1 MHIKLE
7 VSKKIKG
14 YIIITIIIKQ
24 INVRRSYMQ
33 PLADRLRPKKIE
45 EMIGQT
51 HIIGKGKII
60 NKLIENKNIPNMIL
74 YGPPGTG
81 KTTLA
86 NIVADVTGKKYVKLN
101 AVNCGV
107 KDIKEVIDS
116 AKRDLFSYNGI
127 ILMLDEIQALNRKQQ
142 QSLLEVIEDGSVT
155 LIASTAD
162 NPYFVVYKAI
172 LSRSTIFEF
181 KTIEKHDILKGL
193 KRAVKKLELDS
204 NYESINVEE
213 KALEYISETCNGD
226 MRSAL
231 NKLELVF
238 NIGIDIGLNLVNIT
252 LDNTI
257 ECSSIKILN
266 YDKGGDDGYSILS
279 AFHKSLRGSDAD
291 ASIHYLARLI
301 KAGDI
306 QGITRR
312 LLCVASEDVGLA
324 VPQAITITEACVQA
338 ALQLGF
344 PEARIPLAQAT
355 IYLAQCPKSNSAI
368 NAIDQALSD
377 LDNIETGDIPLHL
390 KDSHYAGAKDLGRG
404 SEYKYPHDYVNHYIN
419 QQYLP
424 DPIKDKKYYIPA
436 ENKNEIAF
444 DRYWKNLKNIK

>member
-1 MHIKLE
+1 
-7 VSKKIKG
+7 
-14 YIIITIIIKQ
+14 
-24 INVRRSYMQ
+24 MQ
-33 PLADRLRPKKIE
+33 PLADRLRPQQIDD
-45 EMIGQT
+45 MIGQT

-60 NKLIENKNIPNMIL
+60 NKLIENKTIPNMIL

-86 NIVADVTGKKYVKLN
+86 NIIANVTGKKYIKLN
-101 AVNCGV
+101 AVNCGTKEI
-107 KDIKEVIDS
+107 KDAIDS
-116 AKRDLFSYNGI
+116 SKRDLFSYNGI

-181 KTIEKHDILKGL
+181 KPINKNDIFVGL
-193 KRAVKKLELDS
+193 KKSVEKIKKL
-204 NYESINVEE
+204 NTYEIVNVDEN
-213 KALEYISETCNGD
+213 ALEYIAQTCNGD

-231 NKLELVF
+231 NKLELVI
-238 NIGIDIGLNLVNIT
+238 NLGTDITNNSVNIT
-252 LDNTI
+252 LENVMD
-257 ECSSIKILN
+257 CSTVKMMN
-266 YDKGGDDGYSILS
+266 FDRGGDDGYSILS

-291 ASIHYLARLI
+291 AAIHYLARLV

-324 VPQAITITEACVQA
+324 VPQAITITEACVSA

-355 IYLAQCPKSNSAI
+355 IYLAQCPKSNSVI
-368 NAIDQALSD
+368 SAIDLALAD
-377 LDNIETGDIPLHL
+377 LDTVETGDIPMHL
-390 KDSHYAGAKDLGRG
+390 KDAHYSGAAKLGRG
-404 SEYKYPHDYVNHYIN
+404 LEYKYPHDYENNYVD

-424 DPIKDKKYYIPA
+424 EPIKDRKYYTHGL
-436 ENKNEIAF
+436 NKNEKSF
-444 DRYWKNLKNIK
+444 EQYWKSLKNKNS

>member
-1 MHIKLE
+1 
-7 VSKKIKG
+7 
-14 YIIITIIIKQ
+14 
-24 INVRRSYMQ
+24 MQ
-33 PLADRLRPKKIE
+33 PLADKLRPKDIDD
-45 EMIGQT
+45 MVGQH

-60 NKLIENKNIPNMIL
+60 NKLLANNTIPNMIL

-86 NIVADVTGKKYVKLN
+86 NIIAKYTNKKYVKLN

-107 KDIKEVIDS
+107 KEIKDVIDLN
-116 AKRDLFSYNGI
+116 KQDLFSYNGI
-127 ILMLDEIQALNRKQQ
+127 LLMLDEIQALNRKQQ

-181 KTIEKHDILKGL
+181 KTIEKTDIMEGL
-193 KRAVKKLELDS
+193 HKAVEKIKNLYT
-204 NYESINVEE
+204 YEKIEIEE
-213 KALEYISETCNGD
+213 KALEYIADTCNGD

-231 NKLELVF
+231 NKLELAF
-238 NIGIDIGLNLVNIT
+238 NVGIDIMNNCVKVTVDDVIN
-252 LDNTI
+252 
-257 ECSSIKILN
+257 CSSIKMLN

-291 ASIHYLARLI
+291 AAIHYLARLV
-301 KAGDI
+301 KAGDL
-306 QGITRR
+306 QSITRR

-324 VPQAITITEACVQA
+324 VPQAITITEACVSA

-355 IYLAQCPKSNSAI
+355 IYLAQCPKSNSAVS
-368 NAIDQALSD
+368 AIDMALYD
-377 LDNIETGDIPLHL
+377 LDNIETGDIPIHL
-390 KDSHYAGAKDLGRG
+390 KDAHYASAKKLGRG
-404 SEYKYPHDYVNHYIN
+404 VEYKYPHSFENHYVE

-424 DPIKDKKYYIPA
+424 DAIKDKKYYIHGK
-436 ENKNEIAF
+436 NKNETAF
-444 DRYWKNLKNIK
+444 KNYWNVIKNK

>member
-1 MHIKLE
+1 
-7 VSKKIKG
+7 
-14 YIIITIIIKQ
+14 
-24 INVRRSYMQ
+24 MQ
-33 PLADRLRPKKIE
+33 PLADRLRPQQIE
-45 EMIGQT
+45 DMVGQS

-60 NKLIENKNIPNMIL
+60 NKLIENKTIPNMIL

-86 NIVADVTGKKYVKLN
+86 NIIANVTGKKYVKLN

-107 KDIKEVIDS
+107 KEINEVIDS

-181 KTIEKHDILKGL
+181 KQINKEDILKGL
-193 KRAVKKLELDS
+193 QRAIERLKSINTYD
-204 NYESINVEE
+204 SINVEN
-213 KALEYISETCNGD
+213 KALEYIAQTCNGD

-238 NIGIDIGLNLVNIT
+238 NVGIDIVSNTVNIT
-252 LDNTI
+252 LDNVI
-257 ECSSIKILN
+257 ECSSVKILN

-279 AFHKSLRGSDAD
+279 AFHKSLRGSDID

-301 KAGDI
+301 KVGDI

-324 VPQAITITEACVQA
+324 VPQAITITEACVSS

-344 PEARIPLAQAT
+344 PEARIPLSQAT
-355 IYLAQCPKSNSAI
+355 IYLAQCPKSNSAVM
-368 NAIDQALSD
+368 AIESALAD

-390 KDSHYAGAKDLGRG
+390 KDAHYLGAKNLGRG
-404 SEYKYPHDYVNHYIN
+404 VDYKYPHNYPNHYVK

-424 DPIKDKKYYIPA
+424 DAIKDKKYYIPG
-436 ENKNEIAF
+436 ENKNEKSF
-444 DRYWKNLKNIK
+444 KQYWNSVKNNK

>member
-1 MHIKLE
+1 
-7 VSKKIKG
+7 
-14 YIIITIIIKQ
+14 
-24 INVRRSYMQ
+24 MQ
-33 PLADRLRPKKIE
+33 PLADRLRPQQIDD
-45 EMIGQT
+45 MIGQT

-60 NKLIENKNIPNMIL
+60 NKLIENKTIPNMIL

-86 NIVADVTGKKYVKLN
+86 NIIANVTGKKYIKLN
-101 AVNCGV
+101 AVNCGTKEI
-107 KDIKEVIDS
+107 KDAIDS
-116 AKRDLFSYNGI
+116 SKRDLFSYNGI

-181 KTIEKHDILKGL
+181 KPINKNDIFEGL
-193 KRAVKKLELDS
+193 KKSVEKIKKLNTYD
-204 NYESINVEE
+204 SINVDEN
-213 KALEYISETCNGD
+213 ALEYIAQTCNGD

-231 NKLELVF
+231 NKLELVV
-238 NIGIDIGLNLVNIT
+238 NLGTDITNNSVNIT
-252 LDNTI
+252 LENVMD
-257 ECSSIKILN
+257 CSTVKMMN
-266 YDKGGDDGYSILS
+266 FDRGGDDGYSILS

-291 ASIHYLARLI
+291 AAIHYLARLV

-324 VPQAITITEACVQA
+324 VPQAITITEACVSA

-355 IYLAQCPKSNSAI
+355 IYLAQCPKSNSVI
-368 NAIDQALSD
+368 SAIDLALAD
-377 LDNIETGDIPLHL
+377 LDSIETGDIPMHL
-390 KDSHYAGAKDLGRG
+390 KDAHYSGAAKLGRG
-404 SEYKYPHDYVNHYIN
+404 LEYKYPHDYENNYVD

-424 DPIKDKKYYIPA
+424 DPIKDRKYYTHGL
-436 ENKNEIAF
+436 NKNEKSF
-444 DRYWKNLKNIK
+444 EQYWKVLKNKSE

>member
-1 MHIKLE
+1 
-7 VSKKIKG
+7 
-14 YIIITIIIKQ
+14 
-24 INVRRSYMQ
+24 MQ
-33 PLADRLRPKKIE
+33 PLADKLRPQQIDD
-45 EMIGQT
+45 MVGQS

-60 NKLIENKNIPNMIL
+60 NKLIQNKTIPNMIF

-86 NIVADVTGKKYVKLN
+86 NIIANVTGKKYIKLN

-107 KDIKEVIDS
+107 KEIKEAIDS
-116 AKRDLFSYNGI
+116 SKRDLFSYNGI

-172 LSRSTIFEF
+172 LSRSSIFEF
-181 KTIEKHDILKGL
+181 KPINKNDILIGL
-193 KRAVKKLELDS
+193 KKSVEKLKTIYR
-204 NYESINVEE
+204 YESINVEE
-213 KALEYISETCNGD
+213 KALEYIAQTCNGD

-238 NIGIDIGLNLVNIT
+238 NIGIDITSNCVDIT
-252 LDNTI
+252 LENVMD
-257 ECSSIKILN
+257 CSSIKMLN
-266 YDKGGDDGYSILS
+266 FDRGGDDGYSILS
-279 AFHKSLRGSDAD
+279 AFHKSLRGSDPD
-291 ASIHYLARLI
+291 AAIHYLARLV

-306 QGITRR
+306 QGVTRR

-324 VPQAITITEACVQA
+324 VPQAITITEACVSA

-355 IYLAQCPKSNSAI
+355 IYLAQCPKSNSVI
-368 NAIDQALSD
+368 SAIDMALAD
-377 LDNIETGDIPLHL
+377 LDTIETGDIPNHL
-390 KDSHYAGAKDLGRG
+390 KDDHYSGAADLGRG
-404 SEYKYPHDYVNHYIN
+404 VDYKYPHDYPNHYID

-424 DPIKDKKYYIPA
+424 DPIKDRKYYNPGN
-436 ENKNEIAF
+436 NKNEKSF
-444 DRYWKNLKNIK
+444 ENYWDTLKNLKGE

>member
-1 MHIKLE
+1 
-7 VSKKIKG
+7 
-14 YIIITIIIKQ
+14 
-24 INVRRSYMQ
+24 MQ
-33 PLADRLRPKKIE
+33 PLADRLRPKEIE
-45 EMIGQT
+45 DMVGQS

-60 NKLIENKNIPNMIL
+60 NKILENNTIPNMIL

-86 NIVADVTGKKYVKLN
+86 NIIANITNKKYVKLN

-107 KDIKEVIDS
+107 KEIKEVIDS
-116 AKRDLFSYNGI
+116 NKQDLFSYNGI
-127 ILMLDEIQALNRKQQ
+127 LLMLDEIQALNRKQQ

-181 KTIEKHDILKGL
+181 KTIDKKDIIKGL
-193 KRAVKKLELDS
+193 KRAVEKLKNLYTYDS
-204 NYESINVEE
+204 LNLEE
-213 KALEYISETCNGD
+213 KAIEYISDTCNGD

-231 NKLELVF
+231 NKLELAF
-238 NIGIDIGLNLVNIT
+238 NVGIDISSNSVNVT
-252 LDNTI
+252 LDDVIN
-257 ECSSIKILN
+257 CSSIKMLN

-301 KAGDI
+301 KAGDL
-306 QGITRR
+306 QSITRR

-324 VPQAITITEACVQA
+324 VPQAITITEACVSA

-355 IYLAQCPKSNSAI
+355 IYLAQCPKSNSVV
-368 NAIDQALSD
+368 NAIDMALYD

-390 KDSHYAGAKDLGRG
+390 KDAHYAGAKKLGRG
-404 SEYKYPHDYVNHYIN
+404 VEYKYPHDYPNHYIK

-424 DPIKDKKYYIPA
+424 DAIKDKKYYRPCN
-436 ENKNEIAF
+436 NKNEVAY
-444 DRYWKNLKNIK
+444 DNYWLSIKNNSK

>member
-1 MHIKLE
+1 
-7 VSKKIKG
+7 
-14 YIIITIIIKQ
+14 
-24 INVRRSYMQ
+24 MQ
-33 PLADRLRPKKIE
+33 PLADRLRPQQIDD
-45 EMIGQT
+45 MIGQT

-60 NKLIENKNIPNMIL
+60 NKLIENKTIPNMIL

-86 NIVADVTGKKYVKLN
+86 NIIANVTGKKYIKLN
-101 AVNCGV
+101 AVNCGTKEI
-107 KDIKEVIDS
+107 KDAIDS
-116 AKRDLFSYNGI
+116 SKRDLFSYNGI

-181 KTIEKHDILKGL
+181 KPINKNDIFVGLQKSVEKI
-193 KRAVKKLELDS
+193 KKL
-204 NYESINVEE
+204 NTYENINVGEN
-213 KALEYISETCNGD
+213 ALEYIAQTCNGD

-231 NKLELVF
+231 NKLELVV
-238 NIGIDIGLNLVNIT
+238 NLGTDITSNSVNIT
-252 LDNTI
+252 LENVMD
-257 ECSSIKILN
+257 CSTVKMMN
-266 YDKGGDDGYSILS
+266 FDRGGDDGYSILS

-291 ASIHYLARLI
+291 AAIHYLARLV

-324 VPQAITITEACVQA
+324 VPQAITITEACVSA

-355 IYLAQCPKSNSAI
+355 IYLAQCPKSNSVI
-368 NAIDQALSD
+368 SAIDLAIAD
-377 LDNIETGDIPLHL
+377 LDSIETGDIPMHL
-390 KDSHYAGAKDLGRG
+390 KDAHYSGAAKLGRG
-404 SEYKYPHDYVNHYIN
+404 LEYKYPHDYENNYVD

-424 DPIKDKKYYIPA
+424 EPIKDRKYYTHGL
-436 ENKNEIAF
+436 NKNEKLF
-444 DRYWKNLKNIK
+444 EQYWKTLKNKND

>member
-1 MHIKLE
+1 
-7 VSKKIKG
+7 
-14 YIIITIIIKQ
+14 
-24 INVRRSYMQ
+24 MQ
-33 PLADRLRPKKIE
+33 PLADRLRPQQIDD
-45 EMIGQT
+45 MIGQT

-60 NKLIENKNIPNMIL
+60 NKLIENKTIPNMIL

-86 NIVADVTGKKYVKLN
+86 NIIANVTGKKYIKLN
-101 AVNCGV
+101 AVNCGTKEI
-107 KDIKEVIDS
+107 KDAIDS
-116 AKRDLFSYNGI
+116 SKRDLFSYNGI

-181 KTIEKHDILKGL
+181 KPINKNDIFVGL
-193 KRAVKKLELDS
+193 KKSVEKIKKL
-204 NYESINVEE
+204 NTYESINVDEN
-213 KALEYISETCNGD
+213 ALEYIAQTCNGD

-231 NKLELVF
+231 NKLELVVNLGTDIKS
-238 NIGIDIGLNLVNIT
+238 NIVNIT
-252 LDNTI
+252 LENVMD
-257 ECSSIKILN
+257 CSTVKMMN
-266 YDKGGDDGYSILS
+266 FDRGGDDGYSILS

-291 ASIHYLARLI
+291 AAIHYLARLV

-324 VPQAITITEACVQA
+324 VPQAITITEACVSA

-355 IYLAQCPKSNSAI
+355 IYLAQCPKSNSVI
-368 NAIDQALSD
+368 SAIDLALAD
-377 LDNIETGDIPLHL
+377 LDSIETGDIPMHL
-390 KDSHYAGAKDLGRG
+390 KDAHYSGAAKLGRG
-404 SEYKYPHDYVNHYIN
+404 LEYKYPHDYENNYVD

-424 DPIKDKKYYIPA
+424 EPIKDRKYYTHGL
-436 ENKNEIAF
+436 NKNEKSF
-444 DRYWKNLKNIK
+444 EQYWKTLKNKND

>member
-1 MHIKLE
+1 
-7 VSKKIKG
+7 
-14 YIIITIIIKQ
+14 
-24 INVRRSYMQ
+24 MQ
-33 PLADRLRPKKIE
+33 PLADKLRPKDIDD
-45 EMIGQT
+45 MVGQH

-60 NKLIENKNIPNMIL
+60 NKLLANNTIPNMIL

-86 NIVADVTGKKYVKLN
+86 NIIAKYTNKKYVKLN

-107 KDIKEVIDS
+107 KEIKDVIDLN
-116 AKRDLFSYNGI
+116 KQDLFSYNGI
-127 ILMLDEIQALNRKQQ
+127 LLMLDEIQALNRKQQ

-181 KTIEKHDILKGL
+181 KTIEKTDIMEGL
-193 KRAVKKLELDS
+193 HKAVEKIKNLYT
-204 NYESINVEE
+204 YEKIEIEE
-213 KALEYISETCNGD
+213 KALEYIADTCNGD

-231 NKLELVF
+231 NKLELAF
-238 NIGIDIGLNLVNIT
+238 NVGIDIMNNCVKVTVDDVIN
-252 LDNTI
+252 
-257 ECSSIKILN
+257 CSSIKMLN

-291 ASIHYLARLI
+291 AAIHYLARLV
-301 KAGDI
+301 KAGDL
-306 QGITRR
+306 QSITRR

-324 VPQAITITEACVQA
+324 VPQAITITEACVSA

-355 IYLAQCPKSNSAI
+355 IYLAQCPKSNSAVS
-368 NAIDQALSD
+368 AIDMALYD

-390 KDSHYAGAKDLGRG
+390 KDAHYASAKKLGRG
-404 SEYKYPHDYVNHYIN
+404 VEYKYPHSFENHYVE

-424 DPIKDKKYYIPA
+424 DAIKDKKYYIYGK
-436 ENKNEIAF
+436 NKNETAF
-444 DRYWKNLKNIK
+444 KNYWNVIKNK

>member
-1 MHIKLE
+1 
-7 VSKKIKG
+7 
-14 YIIITIIIKQ
+14 
-24 INVRRSYMQ
+24 MQ
-33 PLADRLRPKKIE
+33 PLADKLRPQQIDD
-45 EMIGQT
+45 MVGQS

-60 NKLIENKNIPNMIL
+60 NKLIQNKTIPNMIF

-86 NIVADVTGKKYVKLN
+86 NIIANVTGKKYIKLN

-107 KDIKEVIDS
+107 KEIKEAIDS
-116 AKRDLFSYNGI
+116 SKRDLFSYNGI

-142 QSLLEVIEDGSVT
+142 QSLLEVIEYGSVT

-172 LSRSTIFEF
+172 LSRSSIFEF
-181 KTIEKHDILKGL
+181 KPINKNDILIGL
-193 KRAVKKLELDS
+193 KKSVEKLKTIYR
-204 NYESINVEE
+204 YESINVEE
-213 KALEYISETCNGD
+213 KALEYIAQTCNGD

-238 NIGIDIGLNLVNIT
+238 NIGIDITSNCVDIT
-252 LDNTI
+252 LENVMD
-257 ECSSIKILN
+257 CSSIKMLN
-266 YDKGGDDGYSILS
+266 FDRGGDDGYSILS
-279 AFHKSLRGSDAD
+279 AFHKSLRGSDPD
-291 ASIHYLARLI
+291 AAIHYLARLV

-306 QGITRR
+306 QGVTRR

-324 VPQAITITEACVQA
+324 VPQAITITEACVSA

-355 IYLAQCPKSNSAI
+355 IYLAQCPKSNSVI
-368 NAIDQALSD
+368 SAIDMALAD
-377 LDNIETGDIPLHL
+377 LDTIETGDIPNHL
-390 KDSHYAGAKDLGRG
+390 KDAHYSGAADLGRG
-404 SEYKYPHDYVNHYIN
+404 VDYKYPHDYPNHYID

-424 DPIKDKKYYIPA
+424 DPIKDRKYYNPGN
-436 ENKNEIAF
+436 NKNEKSF
-444 DRYWKNLKNIK
+444 ENYWDTLKNLKGE

>member
-1 MHIKLE
+1 
-7 VSKKIKG
+7 
-14 YIIITIIIKQ
+14 
-24 INVRRSYMQ
+24 MQ
-33 PLADRLRPKKIE
+33 PLADKLRPQQIDD
-45 EMIGQT
+45 MVGQS

-60 NKLIENKNIPNMIL
+60 NKLIENKTIPNMIF

-86 NIVADVTGKKYVKLN
+86 NIIANVTGKKYIKLN

-107 KDIKEVIDS
+107 KEIKEAIDS
-116 AKRDLFSYNGI
+116 SKRDLFSYNGI

-172 LSRSTIFEF
+172 LSRSSIFEF
-181 KTIEKHDILKGL
+181 KPINKNDILIGL
-193 KRAVKKLELDS
+193 KKSVGKLKTIYR
-204 NYESINVEE
+204 YESINVEE
-213 KALEYISETCNGD
+213 KALEYIAQTCNGD

-238 NIGIDIGLNLVNIT
+238 NIGIDITSNCVNIT
-252 LDNTI
+252 LENVMD
-257 ECSSIKILN
+257 CSSIKMLN
-266 YDKGGDDGYSILS
+266 FDRGGDDGYSILS
-279 AFHKSLRGSDAD
+279 AFHKSLRGSDPD
-291 ASIHYLARLI
+291 AAIHYLARLV

-306 QGITRR
+306 QGVTRR
-312 LLCVASEDVGLA
+312 LLCVASEDIGLA
-324 VPQAITITEACVQA
+324 VPQAITITEACVSA

-355 IYLAQCPKSNSAI
+355 IYLAQCPKSNSVI
-368 NAIDQALSD
+368 SAIDMALAD
-377 LDNIETGDIPLHL
+377 LDTIETGDIPNHL
-390 KDSHYAGAKDLGRG
+390 KDAHYSGAADLGRG
-404 SEYKYPHDYVNHYIN
+404 VDYKYPHNYPNHYID

-424 DPIKDKKYYIPA
+424 DPIKDRKYYNPGN
-436 ENKNEIAF
+436 NKNEKSF
-444 DRYWKNLKNIK
+444 ENYWDTLKNLKGE

>member
-1 MHIKLE
+1 
-7 VSKKIKG
+7 
-14 YIIITIIIKQ
+14 
-24 INVRRSYMQ
+24 MQ
-33 PLADRLRPKKIE
+33 PLADRLRPQQIDD
-45 EMIGQT
+45 MIGQT

-60 NKLIENKNIPNMIL
+60 NKLIENKTIPNMIL

-86 NIVADVTGKKYVKLN
+86 NIIANVTGKKYIKLN
-101 AVNCGV
+101 AVNCGTKEI
-107 KDIKEVIDS
+107 KDAIDS
-116 AKRDLFSYNGI
+116 SKRDLFSYNGI

-181 KTIEKHDILKGL
+181 KPINKNDIFVGLQKSVEKI
-193 KRAVKKLELDS
+193 KKL
-204 NYESINVEE
+204 NTYENINVDEN
-213 KALEYISETCNGD
+213 ALEYIAQTCNGD

-231 NKLELVF
+231 NKLELVV
-238 NIGIDIGLNLVNIT
+238 NLGTDITSNSVNIT
-252 LDNTI
+252 LENVMD
-257 ECSSIKILN
+257 CSTVKMMN
-266 YDKGGDDGYSILS
+266 FDRGGDDGYSILS

-291 ASIHYLARLI
+291 AAIHYLARLV

-324 VPQAITITEACVQA
+324 VPQAITITEACVSA

-355 IYLAQCPKSNSAI
+355 IYLAQCPKSNSVI
-368 NAIDQALSD
+368 SAIDLALAD
-377 LDNIETGDIPLHL
+377 LDSIETGDIPMHL
-390 KDSHYAGAKDLGRG
+390 KDAHYSGAAKLGRG
-404 SEYKYPHDYVNHYIN
+404 LEYKYPHDYENNYVD

-424 DPIKDKKYYIPA
+424 EPIKDKKYYTHGL
-436 ENKNEIAF
+436 NKNEKSF
-444 DRYWKNLKNIK
+444 EQYWKTLKNKND

>member
-1 MHIKLE
+1 
-7 VSKKIKG
+7 
-14 YIIITIIIKQ
+14 
-24 INVRRSYMQ
+24 MQ
-33 PLADRLRPKKIE
+33 PLADRLRPQQIDD
-45 EMIGQT
+45 MIGQS

-60 NKLIENKNIPNMIL
+60 NKLIENKTIPNMIL

-86 NIVADVTGKKYVKLN
+86 NIIANVTGKKYIKLN
-101 AVNCGV
+101 AVNCGTKEI
-107 KDIKEVIDS
+107 KDAIDS
-116 AKRDLFSYNGI
+116 SKRDLFSYNGI
-127 ILMLDEIQALNRKQQ
+127 ILMLDEIQALNKKQQ

-172 LSRSTIFEF
+172 LSRSSIFEF
-181 KTIEKHDILKGL
+181 KPINKDDIFIGLKKSIEKIK
-193 KRAVKKLELDS
+193 
-204 NYESINVEE
+204 NMNIYESISVEE
-213 KALEYISETCNGD
+213 KALDYIAQTCNGD

-231 NKLELVF
+231 NKLELVV
-238 NIGIDIGLNLVNIT
+238 NIGTDIKSNNVNIT
-252 LDNTI
+252 LENVMD
-257 ECSSIKILN
+257 CSSVKIMN
-266 YDKGGDDGYSILS
+266 FDRGGDDGYSILS

-291 ASIHYLARLI
+291 AAIHYLARLV

-324 VPQAITITEACVQA
+324 VPQAITITEACVSS

-355 IYLAQCPKSNSAI
+355 IYLAQCPKSNSVI
-368 NAIDQALSD
+368 NAIDLALAD
-377 LDNIETGDIPLHL
+377 LDTIETGDIPMHL
-390 KDSHYAGAKDLGRG
+390 KDAHYSGASKLGRG
-404 SEYKYPHDYVNHYIN
+404 VEYKYPHDYQNNYVD

-424 DPIKDKKYYIPA
+424 DPIKDRKYYTHGL
-436 ENKNEIAF
+436 NKNEKSF
-444 DRYWKNLKNIK
+444 EHYWKSLRDKND

>member
-1 MHIKLE
+1 
-7 VSKKIKG
+7 
-14 YIIITIIIKQ
+14 
-24 INVRRSYMQ
+24 MQ
-33 PLADRLRPKKIE
+33 PLADKLRPQQIDD
-45 EMIGQT
+45 MVGQS

-60 NKLIENKNIPNMIL
+60 NKLIENKTIPNMIF

-86 NIVADVTGKKYVKLN
+86 NIIANATGKKYIKLN

-107 KDIKEVIDS
+107 KEIKEAIDS
-116 AKRDLFSYNGI
+116 SKRDLFSYNGI

-172 LSRSTIFEF
+172 LSRSSIFEF
-181 KTIEKHDILKGL
+181 KSINKNDILIGL
-193 KRAVKKLELDS
+193 KKSVEKLKTIYR
-204 NYESINVEE
+204 YESINVEE
-213 KALEYISETCNGD
+213 KALEYIAQTCNGD

-238 NIGIDIGLNLVNIT
+238 NIGIDITSNCVDIT
-252 LDNTI
+252 LENVMD
-257 ECSSIKILN
+257 CSSIKMLN
-266 YDKGGDDGYSILS
+266 FDRGGDDGYSILS
-279 AFHKSLRGSDAD
+279 AFHKSLRGSDPD
-291 ASIHYLARLI
+291 AAIHYLARLV

-306 QGITRR
+306 QGVTRR
-312 LLCVASEDVGLA
+312 LLCVASEDIGLA
-324 VPQAITITEACVQA
+324 VPQAITITEACVSA

-355 IYLAQCPKSNSAI
+355 IYLAQCPKSNSVI
-368 NAIDQALSD
+368 SAIDMALAD
-377 LDNIETGDIPLHL
+377 LDTIETGDIPNHL
-390 KDSHYAGAKDLGRG
+390 KDAHYSGAADLGRG
-404 SEYKYPHDYVNHYIN
+404 VDYKYPHDYPNHYID

-424 DPIKDKKYYIPA
+424 DPIKDRKYYNPGN
-436 ENKNEIAF
+436 NKNEKSF
-444 DRYWKNLKNIK
+444 ENYWDTLKNLKGE

>member
-1 MHIKLE
+1 
-7 VSKKIKG
+7 
-14 YIIITIIIKQ
+14 
-24 INVRRSYMQ
+24 MQ
-33 PLADRLRPKKIE
+33 PLADRLRPQQIE
-45 EMIGQT
+45 DMIGQS

-60 NKLIENKNIPNMIL
+60 NKLIENKTIPNMIL

-86 NIVADVTGKKYVKLN
+86 NIIANVTGKKYVKLN

-107 KDIKEVIDS
+107 KEINEVIDS

-181 KTIEKHDILKGL
+181 KQINKEDILKGL
-193 KRAVKKLELDS
+193 QRAIERLKSINTYD
-204 NYESINVEE
+204 SINVED
-213 KALEYISETCNGD
+213 KALEYIAQTCNGD

-238 NIGIDIGLNLVNIT
+238 NVGINIVSNTVNIT
-252 LDNTI
+252 LDNVI
-257 ECSSIKILN
+257 ECSSVKMLN

-279 AFHKSLRGSDAD
+279 AFHKSLRGSDID

-324 VPQAITITEACVQA
+324 VPQAITITEACVSS

-344 PEARIPLAQAT
+344 PEARIPLSQAT
-355 IYLAQCPKSNSAI
+355 IYLAQCPKSNSAVM
-368 NAIDQALSD
+368 AIDSALTD

-390 KDSHYAGAKDLGRG
+390 KDAHYAGAKNLGRG
-404 SEYKYPHDYVNHYIN
+404 VDYKYPHNYPNHYVK

-424 DPIKDKKYYIPA
+424 DAIKDKKYYIPG
-436 ENKNEIAF
+436 ENKNEKSF
-444 DRYWKNLKNIK
+444 EQYWNSVKNNK

>member
-1 MHIKLE
+1 
-7 VSKKIKG
+7 
-14 YIIITIIIKQ
+14 
-24 INVRRSYMQ
+24 MQ
-33 PLADRLRPKKIE
+33 PLADKLRPKDIDD
-45 EMIGQT
+45 MVGQH

-60 NKLIENKNIPNMIL
+60 NKLLANNTIPNMIL

-86 NIVADVTGKKYVKLN
+86 NIIAKYTNKKYVKLN

-107 KDIKEVIDS
+107 KEIKDVIDLN
-116 AKRDLFSYNGI
+116 KQDLFSYNGI
-127 ILMLDEIQALNRKQQ
+127 LLMLDEIQALNRKQQ

-181 KTIEKHDILKGL
+181 KTIEKTDIMEGL
-193 KRAVKKLELDS
+193 HKAVEKIKNLYT
-204 NYESINVEE
+204 YEKIEIEE
-213 KALEYISETCNGD
+213 KALEYIADTCNGD

-231 NKLELVF
+231 NKLELAF
-238 NIGIDIGLNLVNIT
+238 NVGIDIMNNCVKVTVDDVIN
-252 LDNTI
+252 
-257 ECSSIKILN
+257 CSSIKMLN

-291 ASIHYLARLI
+291 AAIHYLARLV
-301 KAGDI
+301 KAGDL
-306 QGITRR
+306 QSITRR

-324 VPQAITITEACVQA
+324 VPQAITITEACVSA

-355 IYLAQCPKSNSAI
+355 INLAQCPKSNSAVS
-368 NAIDQALSD
+368 AIDMALYD

-390 KDSHYAGAKDLGRG
+390 KDAHYASAKKLGRG
-404 SEYKYPHDYVNHYIN
+404 VEYKYPHSFENHYVE

-424 DPIKDKKYYIPA
+424 DAIKNKKYYIHGK
-436 ENKNEIAF
+436 NKNETAF
-444 DRYWKNLKNIK
+444 KNYWNVIKNK

>member
-1 MHIKLE
+1 
-7 VSKKIKG
+7 
-14 YIIITIIIKQ
+14 
-24 INVRRSYMQ
+24 MQ
-33 PLADRLRPKKIE
+33 PLADKLRPHQIE
-45 EMIGQT
+45 DMVGQS
-51 HIIGKGKII
+51 HIIGKGKVI
-60 NKLIENKNIPNMIL
+60 NKLIENNTIPNMIL

-86 NIVADVTGKKYVKLN
+86 NIIANVTGKKYIKLN

-107 KDIKEVIDS
+107 KEIKEAIDAS
-116 AKRDLFSYNGI
+116 KRDLFSYNGI

-142 QSLLEVIEDGSVT
+142 QSLLEVIEEGSVT

-181 KTIEKHDILKGL
+181 KTIEKRDILKGL
-193 KRAVKKLELDS
+193 KNAVDKIKVI
-204 NYESINVEE
+204 YEDKDINVEE
-213 KALEYISETCNGD
+213 KAIEYISESCNGD

-238 NIGIDIGLNLVNIT
+238 NLGIDIPSNSVNIT
-252 LDNTI
+252 AQNVI
-257 ECSSIKILN
+257 ESSSVKMLS

-279 AFHKSLRGSDAD
+279 AFHKSLRGSDID
-291 ASIHYLARLI
+291 ASIHYLARLV

-306 QGITRR
+306 QNITRR

-324 VPQAITITEACVQA
+324 VPQAITITEACVSA

-355 IYLAQCPKSNSAI
+355 IYLAQCPKSNSAVM
-368 NAIDQALSD
+368 AIENALSD
-377 LDNIETGDIPLHL
+377 LDNIEIGDIPLHL
-390 KDSHYAGAKDLGRG
+390 KDAHYAGAKDLGRG
-404 SEYKYPHDYVNHYIN
+404 VDYKYPHNYPNHYIK

-424 DPIKDKKYYIPA
+424 DAIKDKKYYIPG
-436 ENKNEIAF
+436 ENKNEKSF
-444 DRYWKNLKNIK
+444 EHYWDSVKNRD

>member
-1 MHIKLE
+1 
-7 VSKKIKG
+7 
-14 YIIITIIIKQ
+14 
-24 INVRRSYMQ
+24 MQ
-33 PLADRLRPKKIE
+33 PLADKLRPQQIDD
-45 EMIGQT
+45 MVGQS

-60 NKLIENKNIPNMIL
+60 NKLIQNKTIPNMIF

-86 NIVADVTGKKYVKLN
+86 NIIANVTGKKYIKLN

-107 KDIKEVIDS
+107 KEIKEAIDS
-116 AKRDLFSYNGI
+116 SKRDLFSYNGI

-172 LSRSTIFEF
+172 LSRSSIFEF
-181 KTIEKHDILKGL
+181 KSINKNDILIGL
-193 KRAVKKLELDS
+193 KKSVEKLKTIYR
-204 NYESINVEE
+204 YESINVEE
-213 KALEYISETCNGD
+213 KALEYIAQTCNGD

-238 NIGIDIGLNLVNIT
+238 NIGIDITSNCVNIT
-252 LDNTI
+252 LENVID
-257 ECSSIKILN
+257 CSSIKMLN
-266 YDKGGDDGYSILS
+266 FDRGGDDGYSILS
-279 AFHKSLRGSDAD
+279 AFHKSLRGSDPD
-291 ASIHYLARLI
+291 AAIHYLARLV

-306 QGITRR
+306 QGVTRR

-324 VPQAITITEACVQA
+324 VPQAITITEACVSA

-355 IYLAQCPKSNSAI
+355 IYLAQCPKSNSVI
-368 NAIDQALSD
+368 SAIDMALAD
-377 LDNIETGDIPLHL
+377 LDTIETGDIPNHL
-390 KDSHYAGAKDLGRG
+390 KDAHYSGAADLGRG
-404 SEYKYPHDYVNHYIN
+404 VDYKYPHDYPNHYID

-424 DPIKDKKYYIPA
+424 DPIKDRKYYNPGN
-436 ENKNEIAF
+436 NKNEKSF
-444 DRYWKNLKNIK
+444 ENYWDTLKNLKGE

>member
-1 MHIKLE
+1 
-7 VSKKIKG
+7 
-14 YIIITIIIKQ
+14 
-24 INVRRSYMQ
+24 MQ
-33 PLADRLRPKKIE
+33 PLADRLRPQQIE
-45 EMIGQT
+45 DMVGQS

-60 NKLIENKNIPNMIL
+60 NKLIENKTIPNMIL

-86 NIVADVTGKKYVKLN
+86 NIIANVTGKKYVKLN

-107 KDIKEVIDS
+107 KEINEVIDS

-181 KTIEKHDILKGL
+181 KQINKEDILKGL
-193 KRAVKKLELDS
+193 QRAIERLKS
-204 NYESINVEE
+204 INTYESINVED
-213 KALEYISETCNGD
+213 KALEYIAQTCNGD

-238 NIGIDIGLNLVNIT
+238 NVGINIVSNTVNIT
-252 LDNTI
+252 LDNVI
-257 ECSSIKILN
+257 ECSSVKMLN

-279 AFHKSLRGSDAD
+279 AFHKSLRGSDID

-324 VPQAITITEACVQA
+324 VPQAITITEACVSS

-344 PEARIPLAQAT
+344 PEARIPLSQAT
-355 IYLAQCPKSNSAI
+355 IYLAQCPKSNSAFM
-368 NAIDQALSD
+368 AIESALAD
-377 LDNIETGDIPLHL
+377 LDNIETGDIPIHL
-390 KDSHYAGAKDLGRG
+390 KDAHYSGAKNLGRG
-404 SEYKYPHDYVNHYIN
+404 VDYKYPHNYPNHYVK

-424 DPIKDKKYYIPA
+424 DAIKDTKYYIPG
-436 ENKNEIAF
+436 ENKNEKSF
-444 DRYWKNLKNIK
+444 KQYWDSVKNNT